1 MREEVLMSRRPGILD
16 VFGSL
21 MLCVA
26 QRIIVRVLFVALAS
40 SPRTSR
46 GPRLRQ
52 ALTASK
58 FPCKVNG

>member
-1 MREEVLMSRRPGILD
+1 MSRRPGILD

-26 QRIIVRVLFVALAS
+26 RRIIVHVLFVALAS
-40 SPRTSR
+40 WSKTSR

-52 ALTASK
+52 ALTTSK